1 MVAGC
6 RDGHG
11 GQDFYDNIANVK
23 EPGEFLEK
31 AIHTPRLET
40 APEQWT
46 SQILARILV
55 HHKVILVSDLVDPKL
70 VFGLHMELAST
81 VDEALKKAFAF
92 KGKDAKV
99 AVIPD
104 GLGVVVEEQ

>member
-1 MVAGC
+1 M
-6 RDGHG
+6 
-11 GQDFYDNIANVK
+11 
-23 EPGEFLEK
+23 
-31 AIHTPRLET
+31 
-40 APEQWT
+40 
-46 SQILARILV
+46 

-70 VFGLHMELAST
+70 VLGLHMELAST

>member
-1 MVAGC
+1 M
-6 RDGHG
+6 
-11 GQDFYDNIANVK
+11 
-23 EPGEFLEK
+23 
-31 AIHTPRLET
+31 LET

-70 VFGLHMELAST
+70 VLGLHMELAST
-81 VDEALKKAFAF
+81 VDEALEKAFAL
-92 KGKDAKV
+92 KGKNAKV

-104 GLGVVVEEQ
+104 GLGVVLEEQ

>member
-1 MVAGC
+1 M
-6 RDGHG
+6 
-11 GQDFYDNIANVK
+11 
-23 EPGEFLEK
+23 
-31 AIHTPRLET
+31 
-40 APEQWT
+40 
-46 SQILARILV
+46 

-70 VFGLHMELAST
+70 VFGLHMELTST
-81 VDEALKKAFAF
+81 VDEALKKAFAL